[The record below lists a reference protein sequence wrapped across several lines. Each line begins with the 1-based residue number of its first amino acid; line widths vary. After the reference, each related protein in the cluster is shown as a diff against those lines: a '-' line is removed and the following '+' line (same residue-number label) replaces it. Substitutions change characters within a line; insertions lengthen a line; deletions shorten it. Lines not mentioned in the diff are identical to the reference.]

1 MSSRRYSIK
10 IAGQSGQGINT
21 VGKIISKILNSVGYT
36 TFSYREYPSII
47 KGGVASYQIDFS
59 DKQINSSSRYCNIL
73 CSLDKNALEE
83 YLPTLQKDG
92 IIIHN
97 IQEYPNGIF
106 VNTQQIIT
114 ELKAPVIMENTIMV
128 AFICKILGIKQ
139 NIVEKH
145 ILEYFKEKKANA
157 DLEKKCIEKGYG
169 IEYTKNIQLPQAPFR
184 FTSKK
189 IFNGNEALALGAI
202 SCGVRAYYAYPM
214 TPITAIFK
222 YMQQY
227 GAERGVLLKQAENEI
242 TAIQMTLGS
251 MHMGTRA
258 LVATSG
264 GGFDLM
270 TETISCSGMTET
282 PLVVILGQRAGASTG
297 VPTWSGNSD
306 LDIAVKAG
314 HGEYPKAVLAVSDI
328 ESSYTLIQKAFNLAE
343 KYQIPVILLT
353 EKQITESLFTVTKLP
368 NNIPVRRY
376 LADMTYRYK
385 ITDTG
390 ISPRKIPTFDK
401 DPYLSTSDEHN
412 EKGQSTEKSEEI
424 TKMTEKRMRKLKT
437 LEKELPQPELYN
449 PYKSETIIVG
459 WGSVKNTLLDLISQ
473 GEKIG
478 YLHYEYLYP
487 LKTELLNTLIKRG
500 KKIIIAENNQ
510 TGQLAQ
516 SLKEKIGYPF
526 KKRILK
532 YDGRPFF
539 VEDILEYLKNEK

>member
-1 MSSRRYSIK
+1 MPLTRYSVK
-10 IAGQSGQGINT
+10 VAGQSGQGINT
-21 VGKIISKILNSVGYT
+21 VGIIISKILNSVGYI
-36 TFSYREYPSII
+36 TFSYREYPSVI

-97 IQEYPNGIF
+97 LKDYTKEIF
-106 VNTQQIIT
+106 IDSRQIIS
-114 ELKAPVIMENTIMV
+114 ELKAPEIMENTIMI
-128 AFICKILGIKQ
+128 AFICKILNIKQ
-139 NIVEKH
+139 SVVEKE
-145 ILEYFKEKKANA
+145 ILKYFKKKKVNPE
-157 DLEKKCIEKGYG
+157 LEKKCIEKGFD
-169 IEYTKNIQLPQAPFR
+169 IEYTKKIKLPPIPFR
-184 FTSKK
+184 ITPKK
-189 IFNGNEALALGAI
+189 ILTGNEALALGAI

-222 YMQQY
+222 YMQKY
-227 GAERGVLLKQAENEI
+227 GTDKGVLLKQAENEI
-242 TAIQMTLGS
+242 TAVQMALGS

-306 LDIAVKAG
+306 LNIAVKAG

-343 KYQIPVILLT
+343 KYQIPVIVLT
-353 EKQITESLFTVTKLP
+353 EKQITESLFTISKLP
-368 NNIPVRRY
+368 NNIPIRRY
-376 LADMTYRYK
+376 LSDMTFRYN
-385 ITDTG
+385 ITDSG
-390 ISPRKIPTFDK
+390 ISQRRIPTFDK
-401 DPYLSTSDEHN
+401 EPYLSNSDEHN
-412 EKGQSTEKSEEI
+412 EKGESTENSKEI
-424 TKMTEKRMRKLKT
+424 KQMTEKRMRKMKL
-437 LEKELPQPELYN
+437 LEKEFPQPILFN
-449 PYKSETIIVG
+449 PHKSKTILVG
-459 WGSVKNTLLDLISQ
+459 WGSVKNTILDLISQ
-473 GEKIG
+473 GEDIG
-478 YLHYEYLYP
+478 YLHYEYLFP

-500 KKIIIAENNQ
+500 KRIILVENNQ
-510 TGQLAQ
+510 TGQLAEM
-516 SLKEKIGYPF
+516 LKEKTGYSF

>member
-1 MSSRRYSIK
+1 MSLTRYSIK

-21 VGKIISKILNSVGYT
+21 VGIIISKILNSIGYI
-36 TFSYREYPSII
+36 TFSYREYPSVI

-83 YLPTLQKDG
+83 YLPSLQKDG

-97 IQEYPNGIF
+97 LKDYTQGIHIDT
-106 VNTQQIIT
+106 NQIIT
-114 ELKAPVIMENTIMV
+114 ELKAPEIMENTIMV
-128 AFICKILGIKQ
+128 TFICKILNIKQ
-139 NIVEKH
+139 NVVEKH
-145 ILEYFKEKKANA
+145 ILEYFKEKKV
-157 DLEKKCIEKGYG
+157 DPELEKKCIEKGYN
-169 IEYTKNIQLPQAPFR
+169 IEHT
-184 FTSKK
+184 KK
-189 IFNGNEALALGAI
+189 IKLPPVTFRITPKKILNGNEALALGAI

-222 YMQQY
+222 HMQEY
-227 GAERGVLLKQAENEI
+227 GTEKGVLLKQAENEI
-242 TAIQMTLGS
+242 TAVLMALGS
-251 MHMGTRA
+251 MHIGTRA

-297 VPTWSGNSD
+297 VPTWSGTSD
-306 LDIAVKAG
+306 LNIAVKAG

-353 EKQITESLFTVTKLP
+353 EKQITESLFTVGKLP
-368 NNIPVRRY
+368 TNIPVRRY
-376 LADMTYRYK
+376 LSDMTFRYS
-385 ITDTG
+385 ITDSG
-390 ISPRKIPTFDK
+390 ISPRRIPTFDK
-401 DPYLSTSDEHN
+401 QPYLTTSDEHN
-412 EKGQSTEKSEEI
+412 EKGESTENSKEI
-424 TKMTEKRMRKLKT
+424 KQMSEKRMRKMKS
-437 LEKELPQPELYN
+437 LEKELPQPILFN
-449 PYKSETIIVG
+449 PHRSETILVG
-459 WGSVKNTLLDLISQ
+459 WGSVKNTVLDLISQ
-473 GEKIG
+473 GQDIG
-478 YLHYEYLYP
+478 YLHYEYLFP

-500 KKIIIAENNQ
+500 KKIILVENNQ
-510 TGQLAQ
+510 AGQLAEM
-516 SLKEKIGYPF
+516 LKEKTGYPF

-532 YDGRPFF
+532 YDARPFF